1 METDKEILER
11 LKRISIDIKI
21 IKENMPDKE
30 IFLNNKNRVI
40 LWLYAYG
47 SLRFT
52 SKITKDL
59 RNQELPFIF
68 TYHA

>member
-30 IFLNNKNRVI
+30 IFLNIEEENLFLDSLENQKN
-40 LWLYAYG
+40 G
-47 SLRFT
+47 SLKN
-52 SKITKDL
+52 SIDL
-59 RNQELPFIF
+59 RREVNL
-68 TYHA
+68 